1 MLHQRA
7 LAAAR
12 TAADTCCSL
21 IAMFDGDST
30 PELCR
35 WEEAWRQQQLMQQ
48 QQLLLLQQQQQQSQQ
63 LSSPRCGTNS
73 VFHPDT
79 SDEVTWRDALH
90 QQVLAAPQQPTEHR
104 MAFPSSTQGLLP
116 VASTLAPGQQKR
128 IARLSGEG
136 ELGGEPVGKRLRPIT
151 REHECWGP
159 FDEDGYRM
167 S

>member
-1 MLHQRA
+1 
-7 LAAAR
+7 
-12 TAADTCCSL
+12 
-21 IAMFDGDST
+21 MFDGDST

-35 WEEAWRQQQLMQQ
+35 WEEAWRQQQLRQQ
-48 QQLLLLQQQQQQSQQ
+48 QQLLLLQQQQQQQQQSQQ

-79 SDEVTWRDALH
+79 SHEVTWLGALH
-90 QQVLAAPQQPTEHR
+90 QQALAALQQQQSTEHH

-116 VASTLAPGQQKR
+116 VASTLASGQQKR
-128 IARLSGEG
+128 AARLSGEG